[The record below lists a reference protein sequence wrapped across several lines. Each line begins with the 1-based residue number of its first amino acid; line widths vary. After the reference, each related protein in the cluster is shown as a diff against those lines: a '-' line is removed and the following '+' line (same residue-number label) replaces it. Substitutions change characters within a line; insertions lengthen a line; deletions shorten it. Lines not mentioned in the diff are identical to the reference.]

1 MAPALY
7 PLWKKS
13 LMDASADSS
22 ITDSATLGPYCV
34 LIDTGV
40 YTYSAAHQFYNPALT
55 TGSPIVGSAQ
65 RITPTATSVGG
76 TDGVFDGGDL
86 TYTAVTGASVEA
98 LIIYRLNTGANTTWR
113 LMSYYDTAG
122 GGLPVTPNGG
132 NITVTWNASGI
143 FQLSDREA
151 KHDIRQIGALGPLG
165 LYEYRYKEANAPPM
179 VGFMAQEVE
188 KVAPSAVVRRG
199 RYRYVNYQEALRC
212 LKTQFP
218 T

>member
-7 PLWKKS
+7 PLWKKA

-34 LIDTGV
+34 LVDTGV
-40 YTYSAAHQFYNPALT
+40 YTYSASHQFYNPALT
-55 TGSPIVGSAQ
+55 TGSPVVGTAQ

-143 FQLSDREA
+143 FQLSDAAA
-151 KHDIRQIGALGPLG
+151 KHEIHRVGAVGPLG
-165 LYEYRYKEANAPPM
+165 VYDYRYRIADSPTFR
-179 VGFMAQEVE
+179 GLMAQEVM
-188 KVAPSAVVRRG
+188 KIAPWALLPHRG
-199 RYRYVNYQEALRC
+199 LNWVNYPAALAAARRF
-212 LKTQFP
+212 K
-218 T
+218 